1 MNVPTYQ
8 PTNLTIL
15 KLGGELI
22 DAPADLARTADA
34 VAALARATPLAIVHG
49 GGKAIDAELE
59 ARGIAP
65 VKRDGIRVTDAA
77 TLGVAVGVLA
87 GTTNTALVAALSA
100 RGIRAVGLTGADAAL
115 GLSIRVEAMETAG
128 GSIDPGLV
136 GQPVPS
142 SGTALVSDLCAAGYV
157 PVIASIGVTRDGA
170 LLNVNA
176 DVMAAHVAAASG
188 AARLLVAGTTRGV
201 LDGSGA
207 AIDRLD
213 AASLG
218 AMLADGTA
226 TAGMIAKLVACRAA
240 LNAGVA
246 DVRIVDGR
254 DGGFLSGTA
263 LSTEHPAPGT
273 GTAPARSTQHPALST
288 T

>member
-1 MNVPTYQ
+1 MTVPTY
-8 PTNLTIL
+8 PRTHLTVL

-22 DAPADLARTADA
+22 EAPADLARTADA
-34 VAALARATPLAIVHG
+34 VAALARMTPLAIVHG
-49 GGKAIDAELE
+49 GGKAIDAALA

-115 GLSIRVEAMETAG
+115 GLSVRVEAMQTTG

-142 SGTALVSDLCAAGYV
+142 SGLALVSELCAAGYL
-157 PVIASIGVTRDGA
+157 PVIASIGVTCDGA

-176 DVMAAHVAAASG
+176 DVMAAHVAASCV
-188 AARLLVAGTTRGV
+188 AARLLVAGSTPGV
-201 LDGSGA
+201 IDGSGA
-207 AIDRLD
+207 TIERLD
-213 AASLG
+213 EASLD
-218 AMLADGTA
+218 AMIADGTA

-240 LNAGVA
+240 FQAGVA

-254 DGGFLSGTA
+254 AGGFLSGTA
-263 LSTEHPAPGT
+263 LSTRHEAPHS
-273 GTAPARSTQHPALST
+273 ARSTQHGALST